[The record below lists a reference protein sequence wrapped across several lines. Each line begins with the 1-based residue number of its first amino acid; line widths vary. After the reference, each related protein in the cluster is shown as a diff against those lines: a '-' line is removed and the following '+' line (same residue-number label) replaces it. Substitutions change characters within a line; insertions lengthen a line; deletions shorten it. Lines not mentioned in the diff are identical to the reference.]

1 MNKRQLCKERYEK
14 VYQAMEPFRAAKKE
28 TIHVLAGFGRKHKL
42 LRYPMLAFLAVFIFV
57 YNLFLYALIGL
68 RVQERFAK
76 AVALV
81 MTAALVITS
90 IDLTAFAMAQR
101 EKGFYELT
109 ELESVEDTVTV
120 SYGTDKRDVPL
131 PESVTAI
138 LDFYSIEAV
147 EAGEASSEIAEQTAV
162 DGTDAGQLPSEQ
174 TGAAGEEQLP
184 AAEVE
189 AVDVPV
195 VQSAVPDGAD
205 GQNSTQDENVL
216 SSADNTDTQGVTEP
230 TGTTDAPETTVPT
243 AGETTTSSDAAA
255 GTDTTGETGTN
266 EATTAGTTEEITAT
280 ETPEAAEEATEVE
293 GADGTKEAG
302 TPQYVRT
309 ETVQLPLTWNCAEYD
324 GKTPGEYIFT
334 AELPTTY
341 DGYEVHA
348 DGIAALTI
356 KVQVMEP
363 TTLCLSET
371 VNDIA
376 ITLTAAPGVFP
387 EDATLSV
394 TKVEDEASIAKI
406 ENAIQNNLDEAS
418 GDEESQN
425 IVEKTITFDIKVLDK
440 KGKEIQPEI
449 PEGMSVQDA
458 VTVTFRQVV
467 PELTVEDAGE
477 EADTEQTMEVYYI
490 DDAME
495 TAQVMNAS
503 VEGEDLSFNPE
514 HFSLY
519 TCTCMSSSY
528 KLVSSWTSLYKAVYS
543 KSGTINIKLADDIE
557 ISKRSLYS
565 NSDRLYLKNGQTLN
579 LDLNGHHI
587 YGASGKP
594 AIDVKDGYVYIHDT
608 RGGGTISAPNSSY
621 VVYAN
626 GSWAKVFLKGGAIS
640 RGGSETYGIYATNGA
655 EIQILGGG
663 VTGSF
668 SYGIYCNSGYSET
681 IKMTSGAID
690 GANYGV
696 YIGGST
702 SRGTSFTMTGGSIVN
717 SKNAG
722 IYNNSG
728 VITMTGGTISG
739 NSGYKAYGIRNAGVG
754 RLNLGGAVS
763 FSVNR
768 AADIY
773 VGNSST
779 NYINVTSAL
788 TGSKIGVETAVAPT
802 MTAPVR
808 FTSNAVSMEKFYSAA
823 NSSYAVWQPLSAN
836 YYVVGPK
843 ENCSIVVQ
851 PENVKLSTATEDMA
865 GTVAIGTGAG
875 STTAINTTVK
885 YNASV
890 TLKATLTNA
899 EEYEFTGWKDGSGKI
914 VCSTLV
920 YTFTATNDNTYTAV
934 FTKKKCSI
942 SVGTSN
948 SNRGT
953 AAITASSPSASG
965 GKYEVGSK
973 VTIQATPVSGYQFAQ
988 WNDGDTS
995 ATREITVTGDAVYT
1009 AQFKEPDPDPNATG
1023 TLYAGVKKLTYYPSH
1038 GTKLLMIHSSVG
1050 TMTTTDSN
1058 TIAVAG
1064 LPENSA
1070 LVTYQYNSEGWNV
1083 AIQQKGQGFD
1093 DCNPGKIKLEDSSW
1107 YYWCCN
1113 GGVQHAGPYNIY
1125 TYTGSEQ
1132 FKAKNVSAK
1141 LVDLKLSAN
1150 QITVE
1155 EAEFIVTITTDSGNT
1170 YTIKSLKFQDKSI
1183 DYSKGDRRIEL
1194 NLDRVLFTYTLP
1206 EAIVEKTDAT
1216 DPTKKIRTEYDSMEA
1231 AIAAA
1236 EDGDRIYMVGSAI
1249 SEITGSNTELKE
1261 GVTIEANDG
1270 SEITADADSKINAS
1284 PDGTVELVKGQ
1295 ITATPAGD
1303 DADVTV
1309 GVEDAT
1315 VTAKKPITI
1324 TAGED
1329 GEQASVTTTEDTTE
1343 IIISPDGDPN
1353 HTVTY
1358 TGCPEGNS
1366 YGIHSG
1372 ELTSEEKVEIKEGT
1386 EYDLKVSLGDD
1397 QTTNIQTD
1405 SSNPG
1410 TTTISKGTNAAG
1422 EPDGSI
1428 VIESDKQNN
1437 DITVGD
1443 TTFTTSDDTTKLVI
1457 KPGESDDTE
1466 GGATQKPEV
1475 QLEEGSVQVPKDGT
1489 ITLPN
1494 GEKVS
1499 NTTTDGNES
1508 VTVNDENKISVPDGA
1523 EATIGEGDDAIKV
1536 SVPKGEPANLPVEIA
1551 PKEDGS
1557 GLEVKAEPGNQV
1569 KIGDDEYTIGD
1580 YDTTFDISTSE
1591 DGTTKVT
1598 VSDGGV
1604 ELKPGQSV
1612 TDSNGVTFTNTGDE
1626 PIKLAMTEGQDTE
1639 VSVAGGQ
1646 SFTYQEKGKEP
1657 VSFTNPGDA
1666 EADFS
1671 VSDSGVSLNS
1681 DMSVPK
1687 GQEVFVDFLG
1697 NKVAV
1702 EVPESNQGNVIIDP
1716 TEGTITV
1723 EKADD
1728 KVIIDGKEYKASTD
1742 DTVLV
1747 PGAHG
1752 VELMDGGV
1760 NLNPSDKVN
1769 VNGTEVKN
1777 SGSNPCEVAI
1787 GEDGNTKVTVPKNG
1801 GFTMT
1806 DQTSGASMTFSNPG
1820 AETTDYELD
1829 NSGSL
1834 MIPENSDVTFK
1845 QGNSQTTIGSG
1856 AGGATICPSE
1866 NGVEITAPEGGS
1878 IEINGTRYV
1887 NKGRPTTEGGAGER
1901 QPGEELVIAVGTNG
1915 TPVLESGKTQIPE
1928 GHKLG
1933 LTGGYMITGKKGV
1946 PSVDADGNME
1956 LSQDEVIEID
1966 RNGKK
1971 SSYTATADGTNL
1983 AYDPETGIPTLTSG
1997 AVKLDRNS
2005 AIDVIFNTI
2014 EHGEESELFDEEE
2027 KATITSKGTQAPT
2040 VASDGTIT
2048 VPQNGAVDIDSE
2060 VTVGTGEGA
2069 TKNQAHN
2076 SIGVPAGAPNES
2088 VSVKP
2093 KTDGSADVTLS
2104 NSGDKVVIN
2113 GMEYTTTA
2121 DNTLINMTETGST
2134 LKQGAV
2140 ALDGGKMPREG
2151 INVNGVCVTNSGA
2164 AGTTVSVNAND
2175 DGTTDFEV
2183 SGNGQFD
2190 LSVPGASGS
2199 AVTFRNPGTDKATY
2213 TVETDGSIKLGPD
2226 SSIGFLAGQK
2236 EIEVAGGEG
2245 VSMKVTEKG
2254 VAVSVEAGKEVTI
2267 GGVTYK
2273 APADKSFTLTIDHIG
2288 RPILTDGTVITQE
2301 NCGVNLLQESGGVLE
2316 VKTGSSI
2323 TVSEDGAIEATC
2335 GDTVKI
2341 GTGTY
2346 TNKDSEGTYKL
2357 SVNADTGEVTV
2368 DAGTASAGTN
2378 MELTNG
2384 NLTFPVGAEGG
2395 VTIST
2400 GGKLPIDV
2408 KKAPGTANPT
2418 VTVPAGGNVT
2428 IGDKST
2434 GKGVEVKVP
2443 ADGTEDKQ
2451 VTIDAS
2457 GNLSIALKEGEQI
2470 TVGGIVYTAEQDGTL
2485 TVNGQSGKLVTST
2498 IVPEEST
2505 SVPSIDPS
2513 SFNKENYSY
2522 DLAEGESVKVG
2533 DTVYKAPE
2541 GGMTLIGNECGTP
2554 IIEVINPNGE
2564 VQVGNETYKTGNA
2577 GTKFVVNGPNN
2588 ITLVDNGNANSN
2600 SSLIVEGSVTMTI
2613 DGNTVQ
2619 SFGSEGAGYELMK
2632 TAAGDVLDIK
2642 DGTKLS
2648 VTMGAGSNGL
2658 VVKEPLTVNNQTTTQ
2673 STTKITPSGSGTS
2686 IVLDKTTRDE
2696 EENYI
2701 TKLSASGYTVLTPV
2715 MDEEGNLVGFGTSL
2729 NLPKPTP
2736 PQSDSSSSDS
2746 DTTPEVIPPAEE
2758 VEEALPETTE
2768 QKPSTGNRKEPEAV
2782 TETDDNSNT
2791 TEDESENETDS
2802 MESESQ
2808 EVQIVQIET
2817 VEEASDITITG
2828 NVQVQISQGEIYIH
2842 AVSEDGRIA
2851 GNLQE
2856 ILTACFTPEQI
2867 KEIQGGKTAEVR
2879 SYIVRVTEDVPED
2892 DKDVM
2897 QKQFQ
2902 TYEQSLDGLEFG
2914 CYVDIIVESRVGDG
2928 EWEQLHELNEELEM
2942 VLVIPEN
2949 LYHKSRTYFIMR
2961 NHEGTCTILED
2972 LDDDTTTITIK
2983 TDRFSTYAILYTDE
2997 DVSGVDIS
3005 ELNSTEGIHPG
3016 VIVGIGLAIV
3026 LILFAAAFFIY
3037 TTRKRRFLF
3046 GRK

>member
-1 MNKRQLCKERYEK
+1 MNKRQLSKERYEK

-42 LRYPMLAFLAVFIFV
+42 LRYPMLAFLTVFIFV

-109 ELESVEDTVTV
+109 DMETVEDTVTV
-120 SYGTDKRDVPL
+120 SYGTDKGDIPL

-147 EAGEASSEIAEQTAV
+147 EEGGASSEIAEQTAV
-162 DGTDAGQLPSEQ
+162 DGTDVSQLPAETIES
-174 TGAAGEEQLP
+174 TGEEQLP

-195 VQSAVPDGAD
+195 VQSAVPDETD
-205 GQNSTQDENVL
+205 SQNSTQDADVL

-230 TGTTDAPETTVPT
+230 VETPDVPETTTPSDTNV
-243 AGETTTSSDAAA
+243 TTTPSDTEA
-255 GTDTTGETGTN
+255 GTDTIGETGTN
-266 EATTAGTTEEITAT
+266 EATIAGTTEETTEETTVA
-280 ETPEAAEEATEVE
+280 ETPEEVEEATEVE
-293 GADGTKEAG
+293 GADGTKETG

-309 ETVQLPLTWNCAEYD
+309 ETVQLPLTWDCAEYD

-334 AELPTTY
+334 AELPTSY
-341 DGYEVHA
+341 DGYEVHTG
-348 DGIAALTI
+348 GIAALTI

-363 TTLCLSET
+363 TTLCLSEI
-371 VNDIA
+371 VDDIA

-406 ENAIQNNLDEAS
+406 ENAIQSNLDEAC

-449 PEGMSVQDA
+449 PEGMSVQEA

-495 TAQVMNAS
+495 TAQAMNAS

-519 TCTCMSSSY
+519 TCTCRLSSY

-557 ISKRSLYS
+557 ISRRSIYS

-702 SRGTSFTMTGGSIVN
+702 SRGTSFTMTGGSIAN

-763 FSVNR
+763 FSANR

-823 NSSYAVWQPLSAN
+823 NSSYAVWQPNAVS

-843 ENCSIVVQ
+843 ENCSIVVK

-885 YNASV
+885 YNAQV

-899 EEYEFTGWKDGSGKI
+899 EEYEFTGWKDRYGNP

-934 FTKKKCSI
+934 FTKKKYSI

-948 SNRGT
+948 RNRGT
-953 AAITASSPSASG
+953 AAIIASSPGASG
-965 GKYEVGSK
+965 GKYEVGST

-995 ATREITVTGDAVYT
+995 ATREITVTGDEVYT
-1009 AQFKEPDPDPNATG
+1009 AQFKKPDPNPNATG
-1023 TLYAGVKKLTYYPSH
+1023 ILFAGVTKIGSSCPASGK
-1038 GTKLLMIHSSVG
+1038 KLLMLYG
-1050 TMTTTDSN
+1050 ETMQTSGGDW
-1058 TIAVAG
+1058 IAVAG
-1064 LPENSA
+1064 LPGGSARVTTTNS
-1070 LVTYQYNSEGWNV
+1070 SG
-1083 AIQQKGQGFD
+1083 AIAVNEAGTGFD
-1093 DCNPGKIKLEDSSW
+1093 DCTSGRIEYQNGGW
-1107 YYWCCN
+1107 YYWCS
-1113 GGVQHAGPYNIY
+1113 GGRVKGGGPYNIY
-1125 TYTGSEQ
+1125 SYTDSQ
-1132 FKAKNVSAK
+1132 TFVARDITARLNA
-1141 LVDLKLSAN
+1141 LQLSADKN
-1150 QITVE
+1150 TVK
-1155 EAEFIVTITTDSGNT
+1155 EADLTVTIGS
-1170 YTIKSLKFQDKSI
+1170 YTIKSLIFQDTAI

-1194 NLDRVLFTYTLP
+1194 DLGGVAFTYTLP
-1206 EAIVEKTDAT
+1206 EAIVVKPNGTR
-1216 DPTKKIRTEYDSMEA
+1216 TKYDSMEN

-1236 EDGDRIYMVGSAI
+1236 DTASGDKIYMVGSAI
-1249 SEITGSNTELKE
+1249 SEITGSNTVLKE
-1261 GVTIEANDG
+1261 GVTIIANDG
-1270 SEITADADSKINAS
+1270 STIEADENSKINAS
-1284 PDGTVELVKGQ
+1284 PDGTVELLKGQ
-1295 ITATPAGD
+1295 ITATPATDGSNVSVDVDDAKVTANKPITVTAGD
-1303 DADVTV
+1303 DVTK
-1309 GVEDAT
+1309 AT
-1315 VTAKKPITI
+1315 VTTTVPTSAIT
-1324 TAGED
+1324 
-1329 GEQASVTTTEDTTE
+1329 
-1343 IIISPDGDPN
+1343 ISPDGDPK
-1353 HTVTY
+1353 HSVTY
-1358 TGCPEGNS
+1358 VTCPGEKE

-1372 ELTSEEKVEIKEGT
+1372 ELTSEDKVIISDGT
-1386 EYDLKVSLGDD
+1386 EYDLKVSLGEN
-1397 QTTNIQTD
+1397 QETTIET
-1405 SSNPG
+1405 SSTNPG
-1410 TTTISKGTNAAG
+1410 KTIISKGEG
-1422 EPDGSI
+1422 GV
-1428 VIESDKQNN
+1428 VIESEEANN
-1437 DITVGD
+1437 DIKVGD
-1443 TTFTTSDDTTKLVI
+1443 TTFTTSDEATKLVI

-1466 GGATQKPEV
+1466 GGAAQKPEV
-1475 QLEEGSVQVPKDGT
+1475 QLEKGSVQVPKDGT

-1508 VTVNDENKISVPDGA
+1508 VTVNDKNKISIPDGA
-1523 EATIGEGDDAIKV
+1523 EATIGEGDDAFKV
-1536 SVPKGEPANLPVEIA
+1536 SVPKGEPANLPAEIT

-1569 KIGDDEYTIGD
+1569 KIGGEEYTIGD

-1591 DGTTKVT
+1591 DGTPKVT
-1598 VSDGGV
+1598 VADGGV
-1604 ELKPGQSV
+1604 ELKPNQSI

-1626 PIKLAMTEGQDTE
+1626 PIKLAMTEGKDTE
-1639 VSVAGGQ
+1639 VSVGGGK
-1646 SFTYQEKGKEP
+1646 SFTYQEEGKDP
-1657 VSFTNPGDA
+1657 VSFTNPGDTK
-1666 EADFS
+1666 ADFS
-1671 VSDSGVSLNS
+1671 VSDQGVSLNS

-1687 GQEVFVDFLG
+1687 GQEVSVDFLG
-1697 NKVAV
+1697 NKVGV

-1723 EKADD
+1723 QKADD

-1747 PGAHG
+1747 PGADG

-1820 AETTDYELD
+1820 AETTDYKLD

-1856 AGGATICPSE
+1856 EGGATICPSE

-1878 IEINGTRYV
+1878 IEINGALYV

-1901 QPGEELVIAVGTNG
+1901 QPGEELVFAVGTNG
-1915 TPVLESGKTQIPE
+1915 TPVLESGKTEIQE
-1928 GHKLG
+1928 GQKLG
-1933 LTGGYMITGKKGV
+1933 LAGGDVITGKKG
-1946 PSVDADGNME
+1946 SATVDADGNVE
-1956 LSQDEVIEID
+1956 LSQDEIIEID

-1971 SSYTATADGTNL
+1971 SSYTATEGGTGL

-1997 AVKLDRNS
+1997 AVKLDKNS

-2014 EHGEESELFDEEE
+2014 EHGEASELFDEEE
-2027 KATITSKGTQAPT
+2027 KATITSKGTEAPT

-2069 TKNQAHN
+2069 TKKQAHN

-2104 NSGDKVVIN
+2104 ETGDKVVIN
-2113 GMEYTTTA
+2113 GMEYTTTE

-2134 LKQGAV
+2134 LKKGAV
-2140 ALDGGKMPREG
+2140 ALDGGKTPKEG

-2164 AGTTVSVNAND
+2164 AGTTVSVKVND
-2175 DGTTDFEV
+2175 DRTTDFEV
-2183 SGNGQFD
+2183 SAKGQFD
-2190 LSVPGASGS
+2190 LSVPGAPGS
-2199 AVTFRNPGTDKATY
+2199 AVTFKNPGTDKATY
-2213 TVETDGSIKLGPD
+2213 TIETDGSIKLGPD
-2226 SSIGFLAGQK
+2226 SSIGFQAGQK
-2236 EIEVAGGEG
+2236 EIEVDGGDG

-2267 GGVTYK
+2267 DGVTYK

-2288 RPILTDGTVITQE
+2288 RPILTEGTVITQE

-2335 GDTVKI
+2335 GDTLKI

-2368 DAGTASAGTN
+2368 DAGTASAGIN
-2378 MELTNG
+2378 MEMTNG
-2384 NLTFPVGAEGG
+2384 NLTFPTGTTGG

-2400 GGKLPIDV
+2400 NGNLPIDV
-2408 KKAPGTANPT
+2408 EKAAGTVKPK

-2434 GKGVEVKVP
+2434 GKGVEIKVP
-2443 ADGTEDKQ
+2443 ADVTEDKQ
-2451 VTIDAS
+2451 VTIDET
-2457 GNLSIALKEGEQI
+2457 GNLSITLKAGEQI

-2498 IVPEEST
+2498 IAPEESA

-2522 DLAEGESVKVG
+2522 DLEEGESVKVG
-2533 DTVYKAPE
+2533 DTVYTAPE
-2541 GGMTLIGNECGTP
+2541 GGMTLIGNENGNP
-2554 IIEVINPNGE
+2554 IIEVTNPNAE
-2564 VQVGNETYKTGNA
+2564 VQVGDETYKTGNA
-2577 GTKFVVNGPNN
+2577 GTKFVVNGPND
-2588 ITLVDNGNANSN
+2588 ITLVDNGNASAN
-2600 SSLIVEGSVTMTI
+2600 SSLIVEGAKTMNI

-2619 SFGSEGAGYELMK
+2619 SSGSEGAGYEMMK
-2632 TAAGDVLDIK
+2632 AADGDVLDIK
-2642 DGTKLS
+2642 NGTKLS
-2648 VTMGAGSNGL
+2648 VTMGTGSNGL
-2658 VVKEPLTVNNQTTTQ
+2658 VVNEPLTMNNQTTTQ
-2673 STTKITPSGSGTS
+2673 STTKITPSGKGTS
-2686 IVLDKTTRDE
+2686 IVLDKTTQDE

-2715 MDEEGNLVGFGTSL
+2715 LDEEGNLVGFVASL
-2729 NLPKPTP
+2729 SLPKPTP
-2736 PQSDSSSSDS
+2736 PQSDSSSNDS
-2746 DTTPEVIPPAEE
+2746 DTTPEVIPPTEE
-2758 VEEALPETTE
+2758 VEEAPAETTGK
-2768 QKPSTGNRKEPEAV
+2768 KPSAGTQKEPEAV
-2782 TETDDNSNT
+2782 IEPDDNSNE
-2791 TEDESENETDS
+2791 TEDESGNATDA
-2802 MESESQ
+2802 Q
-2808 EVQIVQIET
+2808 EVQVVQIET
-2817 VEEASDITITG
+2817 VEEAADITITG
-2828 NVQVQISQGEIYIH
+2828 NVQVQLSEGEIYIH
-2842 AVSEDGRIA
+2842 ATSEGGRIA
-2851 GNLQE
+2851 GNLQD

-2867 KEIQGGKTAEVR
+2867 EEIQAGKTAEVR
-2879 SYIVRVTEDVPED
+2879 GYIAKVTENVAED
-2892 DKDVM
+2892 DKNVM

-2902 TYEQSLDGLEFG
+2902 TYEQSLHGLQFG
-2914 CYVDIIVESRVGDG
+2914 CYVEIIVESRVGDG

-2942 VLVIPEN
+2942 VLDVPEN
-2949 LYHKSRTYFIMR
+2949 LYNENRTFFIMR
-2961 NHEGTCTILED
+2961 NHEGTGTILED
-2972 LDDDTTTITIK
+2972 LDDDATTITIR

-3005 ELNSTEGIHPG
+3005 ELNPSEEIHPG
-3016 VIVGIGLAIV
+3016 VIVGICLAIM

-3037 TTRKRRFLF
+3037 TSRKRRRSAF
-3046 GRK
+3046 

>member
-1 MNKRQLCKERYEK
+1 
-14 VYQAMEPFRAAKKE
+14 MEPFRAAKKE
-28 TIHVLAGFGRKHKL
+28 TIHILAGFGRKHRI
-42 LRYPMLAFLAVFIFV
+42 LRYPMLAFLTVFIFV

-90 IDLTAFAMAQR
+90 IDLTAFAMTQR

-109 ELESVEDTVTV
+109 ELETVEDTVTV
-120 SYGTDKRDVPL
+120 SYGTDKSDVPL

-147 EAGEASSEIAEQTAV
+147 EESEASSEIAEQTAV

-195 VQSAVPDGAD
+195 VQSAVPDETGS
-205 GQNSTQDENVL
+205 QNSTQDADVL

-230 TGTTDAPETTVPT
+230 VETPDVPETTTPSDTTV
-243 AGETTTSSDAAA
+243 TTTPSDAAA
-255 GTDTTGETGTN
+255 GTDTAGETGTN
-266 EATTAGTTEEITAT
+266 EATTAGTTEETTAT
-280 ETPEAAEEATEVE
+280 ETPEETEEATEVE
-293 GADGTKEAG
+293 GADGTKETG

-324 GKTPGEYIFT
+324 CKTPGEYIFT

-341 DGYEVHA
+341 DGYEVHT
-348 DGIAALTI
+348 DGIATLTI

-371 VNDIA
+371 VDDIV

-406 ENAIQNNLDEAS
+406 ENAIQNNLDEAC

-425 IVEKTITFDIKVLDK
+425 VVEKTITFDIKVLDK

-449 PEGMSVQDA
+449 PEGMSAQDA

-490 DDAME
+490 DDARE
-495 TAQVMNAS
+495 TAQAMNAS

-519 TCTCMSSSY
+519 TCTCRLSSY

-543 KSGTINIKLADDIE
+543 KSGTVNIKLADDIE
-557 ISKRSLYS
+557 ISRRSIYS

-668 SYGIYCNSGYSET
+668 SYGIYCNSAYKET
-681 IKMTSGAID
+681 VRMESGSID

-754 RLNLGGAVS
+754 SLNIGGTVS
-763 FSVNR
+763 FSTNR

-823 NSSYAVWQPLSAN
+823 NSSYAVWQPNDVS

-843 ENCSIVVQ
+843 ENCLITVQ
-851 PENVKLSTATEDMA
+851 PENVKLSTATEAMA

-885 YNASV
+885 YNAQV
-890 TLKATLTNA
+890 TLKATLTNP
-899 EEYEFTGWKDGSGKI
+899 EYVFTGWKDNSGNI
-914 VCSTLV
+914 INPSLT
-920 YTFTATNDNTYTAV
+920 YTFSATNDNTYTAV
-934 FTKKKCSI
+934 FTKKKYHVT
-942 SVGTSN
+942 VGTSD
-948 SNRGT
+948 SSRGT
-953 AAITASSPSASG
+953 ASITGYSLAAVPADGMFESGSTITISASAKTVG
-965 GKYEVGSK
+965 TTTYEL
-973 VTIQATPVSGYQFAQ
+973 AQ
-988 WNDGDTS
+988 WNDGDKS
-995 ATREITVTGDAVYT
+995 VTRTVEVTGEAEYS
-1009 AQFKEPDPDPNATG
+1009 AQFRTPAPSAYATG
-1023 TLYAGVKKLTYYPSH
+1023 ELFVGVTKVTSNPSP
-1038 GTKLLMIHSSVG
+1038 GTRLLLIGGNEEMTESSG
-1050 TMTTTDSN
+1050 M
-1058 TIAVAG
+1058 IAVAG
-1064 LPENSA
+1064 LPGDSA
-1070 LVTYQYNSEGWNV
+1070 RVTAYADGTVGSRGMGTSWNDV
-1083 AIQQKGQGFD
+1083 SIKVPNLYSSGGCEVIIDTDSNGEKYKGNDFD
-1093 DCNPGKIKLEDSSW
+1093 GCPAGKIKYHNGSW
-1107 YYWCCN
+1107 YYWCN
-1113 GGVQHAGPYNIY
+1113 GGAKDGIGPYRLYSY
-1125 TYTGSEQ
+1125 TDSTTFQAG
-1132 FKAKNVSAK
+1132 NVDARLNS
-1141 LVDLKLSAN
+1141 LKLSADKSS
-1150 QITVE
+1150 VA
-1155 EAEFIVTITTDSGNT
+1155 EADITITIGN
-1170 YTIKSLKFQDKSI
+1170 YTIKNLVFEDRKI
-1183 DYSKGDRRIEL
+1183 DYSNGDRRIEL
-1194 NLDRVLFTYTLP
+1194 NLGKKVLFTYTLP
-1206 EAIVEKTDAT
+1206 EAIVVKPNGT
-1216 DPTKKIRTEYDSMEA
+1216 RTEYDSMEA

-1236 EDGDRIYMVGSAI
+1236 KDGDRIYMVGSAI
-1249 SEITGSNTELKE
+1249 SEITGNNTELKE

-1284 PDGTVELVKGQ
+1284 PDGTVELLKGQ
-1295 ITATPAGD
+1295 ITATPATDGS
-1303 DADVTV
+1303 DVSV
-1309 GVEDAT
+1309 DVDDAT
-1315 VTAKKPITI
+1315 VTANKPITV
-1324 TAGED
+1324 TAGD
-1329 GEQASVTTTEDTTE
+1329 DVTKATVTTTVQTAAIT
-1343 IIISPDGDPN
+1343 ISPDGDPN
-1353 HTVTY
+1353 HSVTY
-1358 TGCPEGNS
+1358 VTCPGNKE

-1372 ELTSEEKVEIKEGT
+1372 ELTSEDKVIISDGT
-1386 EYDLKVSLGDD
+1386 EYDLKVSLGEN
-1397 QTTNIQTD
+1397 QETTIET
-1405 SSNPG
+1405 SSTNPG
-1410 TTTISKGTNAAG
+1410 KTTISKGEG
-1422 EPDGSI
+1422 GI
-1428 VIESDKQNN
+1428 VVNSEKPNN
-1437 DITVGD
+1437 DIKVGD

-1457 KPGESDDTE
+1457 KHGESDDTE
-1466 GGATQKPEV
+1466 GGAAQKPEV
-1475 QLEEGSVQVPKDGT
+1475 QLEKGSVQVPKDGT

-1523 EATIGEGDDAIKV
+1523 EATIGEGDDAFKV
-1536 SVPKGEPANLPVEIA
+1536 SVPKGEPANLPAEIT

-1591 DGTTKVT
+1591 DGTPKVT

-1604 ELKPGQSV
+1604 ELKPNQSI

-1626 PIKLAMTEGQDTE
+1626 PIKLAMTEGKDTE
-1639 VSVAGGQ
+1639 VSVGGGK
-1646 SFTYQEKGKEP
+1646 SFTYQEEGKDP
-1657 VSFTNPGDA
+1657 VSFTNPGDTK
-1666 EADFS
+1666 ADFS
-1671 VSDSGVSLNS
+1671 VSDQGVSLNS

-1687 GQEVFVDFLG
+1687 GQEVSVDFLG
-1697 NKVAV
+1697 NKVGV

-1723 EKADD
+1723 QKADD

-1742 DTVLV
+1742 DTVLA
-1747 PGAHG
+1747 PGADG

-1820 AETTDYELD
+1820 AETTDYKLD

-1878 IEINGTRYV
+1878 IEINGAEYV
-1887 NKGRPTTEGGAGER
+1887 NKGRPTTEGGESGR
-1901 QPGEELVIAVGTNG
+1901 QPGEELVIAVGTDG
-1915 TPVLESGKTQIPE
+1915 TPILESGKTEIPE
-1928 GHKLG
+1928 GQKLG
-1933 LTGGYMITGKKGV
+1933 LAGGDVITGKKG
-1946 PSVDADGNME
+1946 SATVDADGNVE
-1956 LSQDEVIEID
+1956 LSQDEIIEID

-1971 SSYTATADGTNL
+1971 SSYTATEGGTGL

-1997 AVKLDRNS
+1997 AVKLDKNS

-2027 KATITSKGTQAPT
+2027 KATITSKGTEAPT

-2069 TKNQAHN
+2069 SKKQAHN

-2104 NSGDKVVIN
+2104 KSGDKVVIN
-2113 GMEYTTTA
+2113 GMEYTTTE

-2134 LKQGAV
+2134 LKKGEV
-2140 ALDGGKMPREG
+2140 ALDGGKTPKEG
-2151 INVNGVCVTNSGA
+2151 INVNGICVTNSGA
-2164 AGTTVSVNAND
+2164 AGSTVSVKVND
-2175 DGTTDFEV
+2175 NGTTDFEV
-2183 SGNGQFD
+2183 SAKGQFD
-2190 LSVPGASGS
+2190 LSVPGVPGS
-2199 AVTFRNPGTDKATY
+2199 AVTFKNPGTDKATY
-2213 TVETDGSIKLGPD
+2213 TVETDGSIKLGPN
-2226 SSIGFLAGQK
+2226 SSIGFQAGQK

-2267 GGVTYK
+2267 DGVTYK

-2316 VKTGSSI
+2316 VKTESGI

-2335 GDTVKI
+2335 GDTLKI

-2357 SVNADTGEVTV
+2357 SVNADTGEVAV
-2368 DAGTASAGTN
+2368 DAGTASAGIN
-2378 MELTNG
+2378 MELANG
-2384 NLTFPVGAEGG
+2384 NLTFPTGTTGG

-2400 GGKLPIDV
+2400 NGNLPIDV
-2408 KKAPGTANPT
+2408 EKAAGTAKPK

-2434 GKGVEVKVP
+2434 GKGVEIKVP
-2443 ADGTEDKQ
+2443 ADVTEDKQ
-2451 VTIDAS
+2451 VTIDET
-2457 GNLSIALKEGEQI
+2457 GNLSITLKAGEQI
-2470 TVGGIVYTAEQDGTL
+2470 TVGGIVYTAEQNGTL

-2498 IVPEEST
+2498 IVPEESA

-2522 DLAEGESVKVG
+2522 DLEEGESVKVG
-2533 DTVYKAPE
+2533 DTVYTAPE
-2541 GGMTLIGNECGTP
+2541 GGMTLIGNESGNP
-2554 IIEVINPNGE
+2554 IIEVTNSNAEI
-2564 VQVGNETYKTGNA
+2564 QVGDETYKTGNA
-2577 GTKFVVNGPNN
+2577 GTKFVVNAPND
-2588 ITLVDNGNANSN
+2588 ITLVDNGNATAN
-2600 SSLIVEGSVTMTI
+2600 SSLIVEGAKTMTI

-2619 SFGSEGAGYELMK
+2619 SSGSEDAGYEMMK
-2632 TAAGDVLDIK
+2632 AADGDVIDIK
-2642 DGTKLS
+2642 NGTKLS
-2648 VTMGAGSNGL
+2648 VAMGTGSNGL
-2658 VVKEPLTVNNQTTTQ
+2658 VVNEPLTMNNQTTTQ
-2673 STTKITPSGSGTS
+2673 STTKITPSGKGTS
-2686 IVLDKTTRDE
+2686 IVLDKTTQDE

-2715 MDEEGNLVGFGTSL
+2715 LDEEGNLVGFGASL

-2746 DTTPEVIPPAEE
+2746 DTTPEVIPPTEE
-2758 VEEALPETTE
+2758 VEETPAETTGK
-2768 QKPSTGNRKEPEAV
+2768 KPSTGTQKEPETA
-2782 TETDDNSNT
+2782 TEPDDNSNE
-2791 TEDESENETDS
+2791 TEDESGNETDA
-2802 MESESQ
+2802 Q
-2808 EVQIVQIET
+2808 EAQIVQIET
-2817 VEEASDITITG
+2817 VEEAADITITG
-2828 NVQVQISQGEIYIH
+2828 NVQVQLSEGEIYIH
-2842 AVSEDGRIA
+2842 ATSEGGRIS
-2851 GNLQE
+2851 GNLQD

-2867 KEIQGGKTAEVR
+2867 EEIQAGKTAEVR
-2879 SYIVRVTEDVPED
+2879 SYIARVTEDVAED
-2892 DKDVM
+2892 DKNVM

-2902 TYEQSLDGLEFG
+2902 TYEQSLHGLQFG
-2914 CYVDIIVESRVGDG
+2914 CYVEIIVESRVGDG

-2942 VLVIPEN
+2942 VLDVPEN
-2949 LYHKSRTYFIMR
+2949 LYHENRTFFIMR
-2961 NHEGTCTILED
+2961 SHEGTCTILED
-2972 LDDDTTTITIK
+2972 LDDDATTITIR

-3005 ELNSTEGIHPG
+3005 ELNPGEGIHPG
-3016 VIVGIGLAIV
+3016 VIVGICLAIM

-3037 TTRKRRFLF
+3037 TSRKRRRSTF
-3046 GRK
+3046 